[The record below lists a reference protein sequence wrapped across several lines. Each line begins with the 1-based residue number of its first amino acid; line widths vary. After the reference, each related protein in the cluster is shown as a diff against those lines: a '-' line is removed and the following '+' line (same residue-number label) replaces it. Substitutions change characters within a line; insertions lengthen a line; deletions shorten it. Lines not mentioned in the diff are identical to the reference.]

1 MYKRTDLSFYRRRGT
16 SCKRGRRRGQQTGL
30 LDGPLSVDVQSA
42 GLNCE
47 GQEYIK
53 LQATITE
60 QVGTANFD
68 ALEAET
74 KAILEGPEHW
84 SFKQQ

>member
-1 MYKRTDLSFYRRRGT
+1 M
-16 SCKRGRRRGQQTGL
+16 QQDGIVLPQEAWHKLQTREATGAADRP